1 MAVNRMPVDP
11 DTGIPELIH
20 RLGDDSKRLVADEFR
35 LAKLEVRDNLR
46 RGGKDAMW
54 LAAAFGVSVVAM
66 LAFTLFLITLIGRIV
81 NGHMWV
87 GALVAGVLELVL
99 GMIVLRRGLA
109 AFREPS
115 YSLVETR
122 ESLKDTKAWVS
133 AVRS

>member
-11 DTGIPELIH
+11 ETGIPELIH

-87 GALVAGVLELVL
+87 GALIAGVLELVV
-99 GMIVLRRGLA
+99 GMVVLRRGLA
-109 AFREPS
+109 AFKEPS